1 MHKGLDIKVYTG
13 DTIVS
18 AFDGKVR
25 MVGYEATGYG
35 HYVVIRHRNGLETI
49 YGHLSKSIAQEG
61 EFVKAGQTIGLGG
74 NTGRSFGSHLHFE
87 TRMSG
92 WPSIHALFDFP
103 NQDVTCNTFT
113 FRYRDCDGGILSR
126 TTIER
131 NREDLAQAVPTG
143 QMYQVEGRRVSV
155 QSVAEK
161 LGLTV
166 EALCDLNGF
175 TPGTILTRGQMVRY

>member
-1 MHKGLDIKVYTG
+1 M
-13 DTIVS
+13 
-18 AFDGKVR
+18 
-25 MVGYEATGYG
+25 
-35 HYVVIRHRNGLETI
+35 
-49 YGHLSKSIAQEG
+49 
-61 EFVKAGQTIGLGG
+61 KAGQTIGLGG

-87 TRMSG
+87 TRIVG
-92 WPSIHALFDFP
+92 VAIDPTLLFDFP